1 MALAYSRIGAY
12 AAARGMSALLF
23 GVAPGDPA
31 TFAAAVG
38 LALVMTFAGS
48 LAPAFR
54 ALRITPMSILK
65 AE

>member
-1 MALAYSRIGAY
+1 MG
-12 AAARGMSALLF
+12 ALLF
-23 GVAPGDPA
+23 GVVLGDPA

-54 ALRITPMSILK
+54 LCGLRRCPS
-65 AE
+65 